1 MQEVQ
6 TELAKARVATRQHS
20 GNTGKGI
27 YERIVNNFQFR
38 VAAELPGNTKRQHGF
53 RLSPNPENPIIT
65 TFFTL

>member
-20 GNTGKGI
+20 GNTGEGI
-27 YERIVNNFQFR
+27 YEQIVNNFQFR

-53 RLSPNPENPIIT
+53 
-65 TFFTL
+65 

>member
-6 TELAKARVATRQHS
+6 TELAKARVATRKHS
-20 GNTGKGI
+20 GNMGKGI

-38 VAAELPGNTKRQHGF
+38 VAAELPGNTKRQHG
-53 RLSPNPENPIIT
+53 LQVNQNPETPIIT